1 LIREILLYL
10 NFSDLNVLKVN
21 EDLFWRLK
29 ILQDLPDLDLDLIVQ
44 FLSYDRKNLRPI
56 TINRRRIDNYDVFIV
71 TDELKVFNDARKL
84 HRGQK
89 LNTFMFEHLIE
100 LSYLIGIQFSTS
112 NLYKAIYY
120 ITIFTRETIPA
131 DMKFFIHR
139 VSILIN
145 GINKITLSNM
155 IEQHLNMS
163 DTDKISFI
171 LNHERFSY
179 MIAHH

>member
-1 LIREILLYL
+1 
-10 NFSDLNVLKVN
+10 
-21 EDLFWRLK
+21 
-29 ILQDLPDLDLDLIVQ
+29 
-44 FLSYDRKNLRPI
+44 
-56 TINRRRIDNYDVFIV
+56 
-71 TDELKVFNDARKL
+71 
-84 HRGQK
+84 
-89 LNTFMFEHLIE
+89 
-100 LSYLIGIQFSTS
+100 
-112 NLYKAIYY
+112 
-120 ITIFTRETIPA
+120 
-131 DMKFFIHR
+131 MKFFIHR